1 MVTEHKCIIF
11 AEEHYNP
18 LGIIRSLGEN
28 GIKSVGIFITSNE
41 KLASKSKYLNKVY
54 YVKDREEG
62 YEVLLNV
69 YGKERKKPYVFTS
82 DDITTSFLD
91 QRYDILK
98 DKFIFYNA
106 GCNNRITHF
115 MGKDTILQLAEK
127 HGIPVL
133 KNIVVEKGEIP
144 VGLEYPLITK
154 AAISTIGAWK
164 KDVFICKNQQELKEA
179 YKHIRSSRVML
190 QKYINKKNELALEA
204 VSADKGRNFCVTI
217 ASTYNYILPDT
228 YSPYM
233 SVNNFKDTDLNRKLE
248 AMIQEIGFEGIME
261 IEFLID
267 QDDKLYFG
275 EINFRNSTWSYAST
289 CAGMPLPIMW
299 IEAMENN
306 NNLKEKIKKIPNK
319 FTAMVEV
326 YDYRAR
332 VKTKQISILRWLK
345 ELSDSNCKYYIG
357 KNDFKP
363 VLSWVLE
370 KIRK

>member
-1 MVTEHKCIIF
+1 MVTNHKCIVF

-18 LGIIRSLGEN
+18 LGVIRSLGEY
-28 GIKSVGIFITSNE
+28 GIKPIGIFINSDE
-41 KLASKSKYLNKVY
+41 KLASKSKYLQRVH
-54 YVKDREEG
+54 YVTDRDEG
-62 YEVLLNV
+62 YEVLLKE
-69 YGKERKKPYVFTS
+69 YGNEREKPYIFTS

-91 QRYDILK
+91 QRYDLIK
-98 DKFIFYNA
+98 DKFVFYNA
-106 GCNNRITHF
+106 GSKNRITHY

-133 KNIVVEKGEIP
+133 KNIVVDKGEIP
-144 VGLEYPLITK
+144 ENLEYPLITK

-164 KDVFICKNQQELKEA
+164 KDVFICNNQEELEEA

-204 VSADKGRNFCVTI
+204 LSANKGRNFCVTI

-233 SVNNFKDTDLNRKLE
+233 SVMNFKDNDLYMKLE

-267 QDDKLYFG
+267 QNDKIYFG

-289 CAGMPLPIMW
+289 CACMPLPIMW
-299 IEAMENN
+299 IDAMENN
-306 NNLKEKIKKIPNK
+306 VSLKEKVKRIPEN

-326 YDYRAR
+326 YDYRMR
-332 VKTKQISILRWLK
+332 VKTKKISLLRWLK
-345 ELSDSNCKYYIG
+345 DLKESNCKYYIG
-357 KNDFKP
+357 KNDFNP
-363 VLSWVLE
+363 VFSWMMDKV
-370 KIRK
+370 KK